1 MEENIVKRTAQ
12 NTHAYKEGKCISMFK
27 ETCNYV
33 VLNLN
38 LNQSQRIKNRKLCVI
53 GTEINNDHDPQITV
67 LVYLTVLSQ

>member
-1 MEENIVKRTAQ
+1 MEENIVTRTAQ
-12 NTHAYKEGKCISMFK
+12 NTHAYKEGKYISMSK
-27 ETCNYV
+27 GTCNYA

-38 LNQSQRIKNRKLCVI
+38 FNQSQRIKNRKLSVI